1 MMEEFNTSRAISTLC
16 SHWHHSLSRSLY
28 VLTLVLQVAETP
40 AHRESPS
47 VVQKSKTHGLS
58 LGEVLGVHFE
68 GKLMS
73 WPKHRDGGTA
83 AISCRFLRLPIGK
96 RVTCNVIQ
104 VSMYLSEQFSP
115 FPSTTRSLWTCKRDL
130 GLARTNAAR

>member
-1 MMEEFNTSRAISTLC
+1 MMKEFNTSRAISTLC
-16 SHWHHSLSRSLY
+16 SHWHHSLSHSLY
-28 VLTLVLQVAETP
+28 VLTLVLQMAETP
-40 AHRESPS
+40 AHRESSS

-83 AISCRFLRLPIGK
+83 AISCRFLRLPVGK
-96 RVTCNVIQ
+96 CVTCNVIQ

-115 FPSTTRSLWTCKRDL
+115 FPSTTRSL
-130 GLARTNAAR
+130 